1 MGTRR
6 LSVAF
11 HWSGGKDSAHALGR
25 LLGDEKYDVG
35 CLLTTVPGP
44 DCVSTVH
51 EVPVHLLRAQ
61 AEAIGLP
68 LRAVRLSGDGLHD
81 YVDVMRQVA
90 GELHQQGVRPA
101 GSATWRSPGR
111 LPTARASS
119 PPRAS
124 PCSSRSGA

>member
-35 CLLTTVPGP
+35 CLLTTVHGP